1 MDCMSIP
8 LNIPNYFEI
17 LAIAGSLVIGILAL
31 ANFWHERSGR
41 LFGFLCLALA
51 VWKALD
57 FADPDLTSAAV
68 VDSAGWAAGAFTVAL
83 AWHFVVSYTYRG
95 IHEPRWMW
103 SIFYLTGLI
112 LMVVPFIGSL
122 RLNDVYQA
130 LFALN
135 YMAGIGGIVVLTFH
149 AYARER
155 SREMIWAILGTLS
168 IAIGAGIHIVT
179 ILFDLGEWHIQT
191 YGMLAFEVFFAYDIM
206 VGGLLRERREH
217 LHALDVLGLREK
229 KLEMAEEGLQKLIDS
244 SFDIIF
250 TVNREGDILAIST
263 EVDEIG
269 GFKVKDLLGKGYL
282 DCLSPLDRTRV
293 ADAVIRGMA
302 GEKIR
307 YLEVTLSQPGV
318 DPLVLQITATRLQGE
333 DGIALVIARDVTG
346 AREMEQELLERN
358 LLLEEANR
366 RLRELDTLKTEL
378 VGVVGHELRSPLTVI
393 YSYAAALKDHWEKM
407 DEERKLECI
416 DHVLRECN
424 RLNRMVENVLDM
436 SRIESERL
444 FLHRQRGDLVAL
456 LNDVTHEMSI
466 APGSHYTRL
475 ITSMQ
480 QLEIEADWD
489 KIKQVIINLL
499 DNAFRF
505 SPPASEVI
513 VTGDIQDGR
522 AVVRV
527 KDMGP
532 GVPPEKRDRL
542 FEKFTQSKAEGMERG
557 LGLGLYIVR
566 TFVEAHGGEV
576 WIEDEEGLG
585 TVIAFSLPLDGGA
598 ADIRRV

>member
-1 MDCMSIP
+1 MSIP
-8 LNIPNYFEI
+8 LNFPNLIEI
-17 LAIAGSLVIGILAL
+17 LAIAGSLVIGILAI
-31 ANFWHERSGR
+31 ANYWNERSGR
-41 LFGFLCLALA
+41 LFGILCLALA
-51 VWKALD
+51 LWKALD
-57 FADPDLTSAAV
+57 FADPDLTSAAL
-68 VDSAGWAAGAFTVAL
+68 VDSAGWAAGALTVAL

-95 IHEPRWMW
+95 VHEPRWLW
-103 SIFYLTGLI
+103 SVFYLSGLV
-112 LMVVPFIGSL
+112 LMVIPFIGLL
-122 RLNDVYQA
+122 RFNTAYQA

-135 YMAGIGGIVVLTFH
+135 YMAGVSGIVVLTFQ
-149 AYARER
+149 AYTREK
-155 SREMIWAILGTLS
+155 SQQMILAILGTLS
-168 IAIGAGIHIVT
+168 IAIGGGIHIIT

-191 YGMLAFEVFFAYDIM
+191 YGMLAFEILFAYDIM
-206 VGGLLRERREH
+206 VGGLLRQRQEH
-217 LHALDVLGLREK
+217 LHDLEVLGLREK
-229 KLEMAEEGLQKLIDS
+229 KLQMAEEGLQKLMDS

-250 TVNREGDILAIST
+250 TVNWEGDILAIST
-263 EVDEIG
+263 EAEEIG
-269 GFKVKDLLGKGYL
+269 GFRVEELLGRGYL
-282 DCLSPLDRTRV
+282 RFLTSEDQIKV

-307 YLEVTLSQPGV
+307 YMEVTLVQPGV
-318 DPLVLQITATRLQGE
+318 DPLVLQVTATRLQGE

-346 AREMEQELLERN
+346 AREMERELRERN

-424 RLNRMVENVLDM
+424 RLNRMVENVLDL

-456 LNDVTHEMSI
+456 LGDVVREIAI
-466 APGSHYTRL
+466 APGSRHVRV
-475 ITSMQ
+475 ITSVR
-480 QLEIEADWD
+480 QLELEADWD
-489 KIKQVIINLL
+489 KVKQVVINLL

-505 SPPASEVI
+505 SPPASEVV
-513 VTGDIQDGR
+513 VTGDLQDGN

-532 GVPPEKRDRL
+532 GIPPEKRDRL

-566 TFVEAHGGEV
+566 TFVEAHEGEV

-585 TVIAFSLPLDGGA
+585 TVIAFSLPLDRGSG
-598 ADIRRV
+598 